1 MAIRPRS
8 SVRVVFRQHQK
19 DRDRCEWIENDEQG
33 DEKARVFSPVF
44 HKLDSHI
51 INSADSGIK
60 YTPFI
65 CNNRGSVNGNNIGQ
79 CPVWAGILFCISQS
93 AMFSG
98 LNLALLGISRL
109 RLEVEATAG
118 NPAAIKILALR
129 KDVNFLL
136 TTILWG
142 NVGINVLLTLLSNS
156 VMAGVTAFFF
166 STFLITFAGEIA
178 PQAYFSRHAMRMGS
192 LLAPVLRFY
201 QMLLYPVAKPSALVL
216 DRWLGK
222 EGISYFRERDLH
234 TVIRK
239 HIEADESD
247 VSHLEG
253 IGAMNFLALDD
264 IAVTQ
269 EGEHVD
275 PDSIISLPIK
285 DGLPVFPEFERHA
298 LDPFLLDVNS
308 SGKKWVII
316 VDEHNE
322 PCLVLNANAF
332 LREALFGKGPF
343 NPYTLLSPPHHR
355 QGFSYPAG
363 KGDIKIVGVCEV

>member
-1 MAIRPRS
+1 MESMPANLLI
-8 SVRVVFRQHQK
+8 
-19 DRDRCEWIENDEQG
+19 
-33 DEKARVFSPVF
+33 
-44 HKLDSHI
+44 
-51 INSADSGIK
+51 
-60 YTPFI
+60 
-65 CNNRGSVNGNNIGQ
+65 
-79 CPVWAGILFCISQS
+79 WAGILFCISQS
-93 AMFSG
+93 AIFSG

-118 NPAAIKILALR
+118 NPAAIRILALR

-156 VMAGVTAFFF
+156 VMAGITAFFF
-166 STFLITFAGEIA
+166 STVLITFAGEIA

-192 LLAPVLRFY
+192 LLAPLLRFY
-201 QMLLYPVAKPSALVL
+201 QLLLYPVAKPSALVL
-216 DRWLGK
+216 DRWLGE

-239 HIEADESD
+239 HIEADDSD
-247 VSHLEG
+247 VSRLEG

-269 EGEHVD
+269 EGEYVD
-275 PDSIISLPIK
+275 PDSIIQLPTENE
-285 DGLPVFPEFERHA
+285 LPVFPKFERHA
-298 LDPFLLDVNS
+298 LDPFLLDINS

-322 PCLVLNANAF
+322 PCMVLNSDDF
-332 LREALFGKGPF
+332 LREALFGNELF
-343 NPYTLLSPPHHR
+343 NPYIYCHRPIMVRDSGTLL
-355 QGFSYPAG
+355 G
-363 KGDIKIVGVCEV
+363 KVLSRLTVYAKSAVDDVIDHDLILLWADEKRVITGADILGQLLRGIAARDSR

>member
-1 MAIRPRS
+1 MES
-8 SVRVVFRQHQK
+8 
-19 DRDRCEWIENDEQG
+19 
-33 DEKARVFSPVF
+33 
-44 HKLDSHI
+44 L
-51 INSADSGIK
+51 SANALI
-60 YTPFI
+60 
-65 CNNRGSVNGNNIGQ
+65 
-79 CPVWAGILFCISQS
+79 WAGIIFCISQS

-118 NPAAIKILALR
+118 NPAALKILALR

-156 VMAGVTAFFF
+156 VMTGLTAFFF
-166 STFLITFAGEIA
+166 STILITFAGEIT

-201 QMLLYPVAKPSALVL
+201 QLLLYPVAKPSALVL
-216 DRWLGK
+216 DRWLGA
-222 EGISYFRERDLH
+222 EGINYFREQDLH

-239 HIEADESD
+239 HMEADESD
-247 VSHLEG
+247 VSYLEG
-253 IGAMNFLALDD
+253 MGAMNFLALDD
-264 IAVTQ
+264 ILVTR

-275 PDSIISLPIK
+275 PDSIIQLPVEN
-285 DGLPVFPEFERHA
+285 GLPVFPAFERHA
-298 LDPFLLDVNS
+298 LDPFLLDINS

-322 PCLVLNANAF
+322 PGVVLNANAF
-332 LREALFGKGPF
+332 LRDALFGKEVI
-343 NPYTLLSPPHHR
+343 NPYGYCHRPIIVTDSGTLLGRVLSRLTMHVEPGADDVIDHDLILLWSDEKR
-355 QGFSYPAG
+355 VITGA
-363 KGDIKIVGVCEV
+363 DILGRLLRGTSARAISQLQSGLAEL

>member
-1 MAIRPRS
+1 M
-8 SVRVVFRQHQK
+8 
-19 DRDRCEWIENDEQG
+19 E
-33 DEKARVFSPVF
+33 
-44 HKLDSHI
+44 
-51 INSADSGIK
+51 
-60 YTPFI
+60 TM
-65 CNNRGSVNGNNIGQ
+65 SVNAVI
-79 CPVWAGILFCISQS
+79 WAGIFFCVSQS

-118 NPAAIKILALR
+118 NAAAVKILALR
-129 KDVNFLL
+129 QDVNFLL

-156 VMAGVTAFFF
+156 VMTGLTAFFF
-166 STFLITFAGEIA
+166 STVLITFAGEIT

-201 QMLLYPVAKPSALVL
+201 QLLLYPVAKPSAMVL
-216 DRWLGK
+216 DRWLGE
-222 EGISYFRERDLH
+222 EGISYFRERDLR

-239 HIEADESD
+239 HIDADESD

-264 IAVTQ
+264 IAVTL

-275 PDSIISLPIK
+275 PDSIIRLPTK
-285 DGLPVFPEFERHA
+285 NGLPVFPAFERQA
-298 LDPFLLDVNS
+298 LDPFLLDVDS
-308 SGKKWVII
+308 SGKKWVIL

-322 PCLVLNANAF
+322 PVLVLNANSF
-332 LREALFGKGPF
+332 LRDALFGKKGF
-343 NPYTLLSPPHHR
+343 NSYSYCHRPVVVSDPGTLL
-355 QGFSYPAG
+355 G
-363 KGDIKIVGVCEV
+363 KVLTRLSVPGGSAVDDVIDHDLILLWADEKRVITGADILGRLLRGTSLQDIRRSKPELSS